1 MIESMSFNALD
12 LSEQEIVS
20 NRKKL
25 PFMTDLNSIIKV
37 FFFSFIVICITLWQM
52 RYKTYLYSNTQELVF
67 LYHVFIVFFVVAF
80 VPIIKYLQS
89 DIRNERLPK
98 WYLKNILVG
107 DYIHLLGILFACYAS
122 IPNF

>member
-1 MIESMSFNALD
+1 MILIILTHVLVNNNQHLHLLCIFLICALIESMSFNALD

-67 LYHVFIVFFVVAF
+67 LYHVFIVF
-80 VPIIKYLQS
+80 LLS
-89 DIRNERLPK
+89 
-98 WYLKNILVG
+98 
-107 DYIHLLGILFACYAS
+107 HLY
-122 IPNF
+122 P